1 MDEQALA
8 RELDRAAGRL
18 HDAPPSRRAEVL
30 QVVAEDDRA
39 DVLEHRRDRDHRS
52 VGGQLD
58 LLEAAVT
65 KCATRERREPTL
77 GRVSGDEDLRSR
89 STDDSLLAHAT
100 RGGLRQLERVGLGH
114 VRHVSPR
121 LDPRR
126 QAEVVEDVGELV
138 GGGLDH
144 LDVAVG
150 RLPDLVLAQRVRE
163 AGHGRKGRP
172 QVVTGERHEAGKA
185 VVGHGN
191 GTISGLMDDPT
202 RLLDDDL
209 QASLPEVR
217 LGLSRAGVTGVEKAI
232 RISYAGSEQQVA
244 AEIEC
249 TVDLDPAQKGVHMS
263 RFPELFEEAIDEV
276 VIEEAF
282 LVEVLAEHI
291 AIHIVD
297 RQRAL
302 RAQVRISARYPI
314 ERTTPVTGLPTQEMV
329 SLIGIAAASQAGVR
343 RLVGVEAAG
352 INACPCAQGL
362 VRGHASE
369 RLLEAGFD
377 GEDVERILELVPL
390 ATHNQRGRGTLY
402 VGTQTSVN
410 AEQLVEIV
418 EGSMSAPVYELL
430 KRPDELFVVE
440 HAHLQPRFVEDSVR
454 LALKGVLDAYPG
466 LVDDDFV
473 FSRQVNLETIHTH
486 DVLAERYGTAGELRR
501 ELETG
506 GPLEHHTELGEWLRR
521 KRKPEPT

>member
-1 MDEQALA
+1 
-8 RELDRAAGRL
+8 
-18 HDAPPSRRAEVL
+18 
-30 QVVAEDDRA
+30 
-39 DVLEHRRDRDHRS
+39 
-52 VGGQLD
+52 
-58 LLEAAVT
+58 
-65 KCATRERREPTL
+65 
-77 GRVSGDEDLRSR
+77 
-89 STDDSLLAHAT
+89 
-100 RGGLRQLERVGLGH
+100 
-114 VRHVSPR
+114 
-121 LDPRR
+121 
-126 QAEVVEDVGELV
+126 
-138 GGGLDH
+138 
-144 LDVAVG
+144 
-150 RLPDLVLAQRVRE
+150 
-163 AGHGRKGRP
+163 
-172 QVVTGERHEAGKA
+172 
-185 VVGHGN
+185 
-191 GTISGLMDDPT
+191 MDDLT
-202 RLLDDDL
+202 RLLDHDV

-217 LGLSRAGVTGVEKAI
+217 LGLSRAGVMGVSKAI
-232 RISYAGSEQQVA
+232 RISYGGSEKQIA

-263 RFPELFEEAIDEV
+263 RFPELFEEAIEEV
-276 VIEEAF
+276 VIGEAF

-291 AIHIVD
+291 AAHIVE
-297 RQRAL
+297 RQQAL

-329 SLIGIAAASQAGVR
+329 SLIGIAAASTAGVR

-362 VRGHASE
+362 VRGRASE

-402 VGTQTSVN
+402 VGTRTSVN

-466 LVDDDFV
+466 LADDDFV

-486 DVLAERYGTAGELRR
+486 DVLAERYGTVGELRR
-501 ELETG
+501 ELESG
-506 GPLEHHTELGEWLRR
+506 GPLEHHTELGEWLA
-521 KRKPEPT
+521 PN